1 MNLPEESETDMSNRR
16 TATNSVVERDLEQ
29 PDMAAS
35 KNEVSI
41 ESRKKA
47 ATSTRRRSS
56 FIPEVGDEVLLRE
69 RGQPHKQ
76 PPSRRGPHKQP
87 PTRRGPHKMP

>member
-1 MNLPEESETDMSNRR
+1 MILTFLEERETDMSNRR
-16 TATNSVVERDLEQ
+16 RATKSVVERDLNQ

-35 KNEVSI
+35 KNEVSV
-41 ESRKKA
+41 ESRKKT

-56 FIPEVGDEVLLRE
+56 LPEVGDEVLLRE

-76 PPSRRGPHKQP
+76 PP
-87 PTRRGPHKMP
+87 TRSGPHKMP